1 MATLVRWEPFRELAT
16 LQSQVSRLMD
26 GMPGNG
32 HPAQEWV
39 PPLDVWETEDEV
51 VYSFD
56 LPGVPRDKIEIEQHE
71 GALTVTATRERPGDV
86 SEGGFWRFE
95 RRIGTSSRTVGLP
108 QGAEDGAVK
117 ADYRDGVLEIRVAKP
132 EVSKPRRIT
141 LDGEHREIDTQG

>member
-26 GMPGNG
+26 GMAGNG
-32 HPAQEWV
+32 QPSQEWV

-71 GALTVTATRERPGDV
+71 RALTVTASRERPDDV

-108 QGAEDGAVK
+108 EGADAAAVK
-117 ADYRDGVLEIRVAKP
+117 AEYRDGVLVIRIAKP
-132 EVSKPRRIT
+132 EVSKPRRIS
-141 LDGEHREIDTQG
+141 LEGEHQDLDSNG